1 MWRGHDAGEYNGPIP
16 KLQMVHSPL
25 TRTVRIAARMMVSQL
40 RSGLQESRERL
51 FASIRGLSEEQFRY
65 VPAGETYAVATH
77 LAHVLRIERVFA
89 ERARTA
95 LSEDEPAV
103 ASTSVKNDDDPVLAQ
118 HLAVPQII
126 HGMLNVRRELDAL
139 LSACDETALHRAVVH
154 ERVGRMT
161 IAEIAVKM
169 AAHEDEH
176 AAEIAKLVRH
186 APSSGRVII
195 PLTRRS

>member
-1 MWRGHDAGEYNGPIP
+1 
-16 KLQMVHSPL
+16 
-25 TRTVRIAARMMVSQL
+25 MMVSQL

-77 LAHVLRIERVFA
+77 LAHVLRIERV
-89 ERARTA
+89 
-95 LSEDEPAV
+95 
-103 ASTSVKNDDDPVLAQ
+103 
-118 HLAVPQII
+118 
-126 HGMLNVRRELDAL
+126 
-139 LSACDETALHRAVVH
+139 
-154 ERVGRMT
+154 GRMT